1 MATDL
6 LLPLMDLPGVAESVT
21 SARERVDALLWD
33 RSLRTKGAALR
44 KDVAIQNARASAA
57 IDGIDIALSAWVTGD
72 AFDDSPI
79 GHAAAGVWR
88 LEQSLP

>member
-44 KDVAIQNARASAA
+44 KDVAIQNARASAMPRSEWSPPRPLA
-57 IDGIDIALSAWVTGD
+57 MSWKSAAT
-72 AFDDSPI
+72 
-79 GHAAAGVWR
+79 
-88 LEQSLP
+88 